1 MSDAR
6 PHDHVVY
13 SHTGGAQFRSTATFA
28 EQDGQTRVTVRML
41 FESAAE
47 RDRVA
52 KKFGAIEGLNQT
64 LTRLEEYV
72 TSCS

>member
-13 SHTGGAQFRSTATFA
+13 SHTGGAQFQSTATFA

-47 RDRVA
+47 RDGVA

-64 LTRLEEYV
+64 RTRLEEYV

>member
-1 MSDAR
+1 VLNTVTFAEHGGQTTQTST
-6 PHDHVVY
+6 VV
-13 SHTGGAQFRSTATFA
+13 TTFA
-28 EQDGQTRVTVRML
+28 EQDGQARVTVRML